1 MSSPTPGPCAQC
13 GLGLAPAPVA
23 WPGLGSLTVA
33 DCPWPV
39 LANICKHCT
48 AQAAAR
54 HMATCVTRAIANI
67 TVHGQFLKTAN
78 AIPLMATVWAL
89 LAPIVMRLMT
99 KRLSELDIGHWQPRP
114 VLSFNPIY
122 QVASPVSFVIS
133 GLETDTVTWTNR
145 QPLDCVT
152 VCKLFW

>member
-1 MSSPTPGPCAQC
+1 MIWGKAGKYRDPARDTWTDILVTWTQSDLNVITNTSSGPCAQ
-13 GLGLAPAPVA
+13 LRLR

-67 TVHGQFLKTAN
+67 TVHEQFLKTAN
-78 AIPLMATVWAL
+78 AIPLMATV
-89 LAPIVMRLMT
+89 
-99 KRLSELDIGHWQPRP
+99 
-114 VLSFNPIY
+114 
-122 QVASPVSFVIS
+122 
-133 GLETDTVTWTNR
+133 
-145 QPLDCVT
+145 
-152 VCKLFW
+152 

>member
-1 MSSPTPGPCAQC
+1 MIWGKAGKYRDPARDTWTDILVTWTQSDLNVITNTSSGPCAQC

-23 WPGLGSLTVA
+23 WAGLGSLTVA

-78 AIPLMATVWAL
+78 AIPLMATV
-89 LAPIVMRLMT
+89 
-99 KRLSELDIGHWQPRP
+99 
-114 VLSFNPIY
+114 
-122 QVASPVSFVIS
+122 
-133 GLETDTVTWTNR
+133 
-145 QPLDCVT
+145 
-152 VCKLFW
+152 